1 MCTSDIHP
9 KKNRIY
15 SMSYRYQ
22 CVRALLT
29 RVFTPVLAA
38 CAMLLTPWP
47 LSAQNGFSDA
57 YGEYQNPANTGSD
70 LSKAEQVSAFDRDFP
85 CVIFHGAETAE
96 EEKPGT
102 SELME
107 GSTAVAIFIPN
118 NTGANP
124 QHPVEVEWT
133 QQLFD
138 EVAANIEANLQWWTD
153 QAARYGIEKTFHIVM
168 YGPDHPATQ
177 VDYDPTKM
185 TTFGVVIND
194 MISALGY
201 SEEEYPPAPDQDR
214 GNLADRQRY
223 FLNDLR
229 DSLETDWAFIG
240 NIIAGAESFRSH
252 AALFGPNTNVW
263 YQAAR
268 SGLTFA
274 HEVGHIFGLRDTYR
288 ERAPY
293 TYNHE
298 MLGFKNRNADFRN
311 PYTVPCMMKNSW
323 GFSSYTAARLGWIDE
338 PGYTTIHPEPAEAPF
353 FLQYRNPETGQ
364 PNAFYSR
371 SYTGMTPLPLGL
383 TQDITLSGFPEAGV
397 GGMMFQDPV
406 WSAPPQWS
414 QDRGHSVD
422 LSVEYI
428 DPVDV
433 EVSYSPVGEPAP
445 VSFRF
450 LYDAS
455 PVTAA
460 RARAVHAGPDGSLA
474 VAGLDGVVVLQDD
487 EAFVLDA
494 PHGRVDSM
502 FRESRGLAEGPDGM
516 LWFTTHFGEVI
527 GWKGG
532 QYIILPEP
540 QLPPAH
546 VVDADGMKPQIAG
559 LQPQTAGLKSQ
570 ATRLPD
576 PHRFLTYDDYH
587 DYRARDIGPDG
598 VSGVKKAAADEI
610 QRDPAPGWR
619 GGVFGPLAVD
629 QTGVV
634 WTAEDPQGSASRT
647 GGSGLHRFERFGSPE
662 HTIFSTRNS
671 PILSDNVSSLDLDG
685 DGYLWIGFDG
695 GRGGDFDQGLQRF
708 HPENET
714 WEDLSGELP
723 NTRVQLIR
731 YAGERIIVG
740 YTGGF
745 SEYRDGEWEHW
756 VTGLAGVVRDADVDD
771 HGNVF
776 LATVSGLGVYR
787 NGEEQ
792 MLFNES
798 NTAMPENHVSA
809 VRVIEP
815 GKLLLGFWLYGGAI
829 LEYDASLITSGEVA
843 DLPRDVLLHQN
854 YPNPFNPST
863 VIRFELP
870 AEMAVRLEVFDVLG
884 RRVATLLN
892 ERLDSGMYDV
902 AFDASGVASGVY
914 LYRLQ
919 TDMGPISRKM
929 ILVR

>member
-1 MCTSDIHP
+1 MAFWNQPALPATS
-9 KKNRIY
+9 
-15 SMSYRYQ
+15 
-22 CVRALLT
+22 
-29 RVFTPVLAA
+29 RVFLLLAISS
-38 CAMLLTPWP
+38 LLLPPWP
-47 LSAQNGFSDA
+47 LSAQNHFSSTTKKDH
-57 YGEYQNPANTGSD
+57 NPANSGYALPAKVQD
-70 LSKAEQVSAFDRDFP
+70 AAYDRHFP
-85 CVIFHGAETAE
+85 CVIFHGAEAAE
-96 EEKPGT
+96 EQQPGT

-124 QHPVEVEWT
+124 QHPVDVEWT
-133 QQLFD
+133 QQLLD

-153 QAARYGIEKTFHIVM
+153 QATRYGIEKTFHVVM

-177 VDYDPTKM
+177 VDYDPTRM
-185 TTFGVVIND
+185 STFGMVIND
-194 MISALGY
+194 MLSALGY
-201 SEEEYPPAPDQDR
+201 SEEMYPPTPEQDR

-229 DSLETDWAFIG
+229 DSLDTDWAFIG

-293 TYNHE
+293 THDHE
-298 MLGFKNRNADFRN
+298 MQGFKNRNADFRN

-323 GFSSYTAARLGWIDE
+323 GFSSYTAARLGWIDD
-338 PGYTTIHPEPAEAPF
+338 PGYTTIHPEPADAPF
-353 FLQYRNPETGQ
+353 SIQYRNPETGQ

-371 SYTGMTPLPLGL
+371 SFTGKSSFPLGL
-383 TQDITLSGFPEAGV
+383 NHDITLSGFPEAGV
-397 GGMMFQDPV
+397 GGMVYQDPA

-422 LSVEYI
+422 LAVEYI
-428 DPVDV
+428 ESVVVD
-433 EVSYSPVGEPAP
+433 VSYSPAGVPAP
-445 VSFRF
+445 VSLRF

-460 RARAVHAGPDGSLA
+460 RARAVHVAPDGSLA

-494 PHGRVDSM
+494 PHGRVESM
-502 FRESRGLAEGPDGM
+502 FRESRGLAGGPEGSI
-516 LWFTTHFGEVI
+516 WFTTHFGEVI
-527 GWKGG
+527 GWKDG
-532 QYIILPEP
+532 QYTMIPEP
-540 QLPPAH
+540 QIPPAQ
-546 VVDADGMKPQIAG
+546 VIEGSKLISYGGEGVW
-559 LQPQTAGLKSQ
+559 Q
-570 ATRLPD
+570 AAWLPD
-576 PHRFLTYDDYH
+576 PYKSMTYDDYH
-587 DYRARDIGPDG
+587 DYRAAGTG
-598 VSGVKKAAADEI
+598 VPEASEKKRATDEM
-610 QRDPAPGWR
+610 QRDPVPDWR
-619 GGVFGPLAVD
+619 GGVFGPLTVD
-629 QTGVV
+629 HAEVV
-634 WTAEDPQGSASRT
+634 WTAEDPQEAASRG

-662 HTIFSTRNS
+662 HTIFNTRNS
-671 PILSDNVSSLDLDG
+671 SILSDNVSSLDMD
-685 DGYLWIGFDG
+685 DEGYLWIGFDG
-695 GRGGDFDQGLQRF
+695 GRGGDFDQGLQRH

-723 NTRVQLIR
+723 DTRVQLIR
-731 YAGERIIVG
+731 FAGGRIIVG

-745 SEYRDGEWEHW
+745 SEYRDGEWQHW
-756 VTGLAGVVRDADVDD
+756 STGLSGFVRDADVDEQ
-771 HGNVF
+771 GNVF

-787 NGEEQ
+787 NGQEQ
-792 MLFNES
+792 LFFDQS

-809 VRVIEP
+809 VRVIAP
-815 GKLLLGFWLYGGAI
+815 GKLLLGFWLHGGAI
-829 LEYDASLITSGEVA
+829 MEFDASLLTSGEVA
-843 DLPRDVLLHQN
+843 DLPRDVRLHQN

-892 ERLDSGMYDV
+892 DRLDSGMHDV
-902 AFDASGVASGVY
+902 TFDASGAASGVY
-914 LYRLQ
+914 LFRLQ
-919 TDMGPISRKM
+919 TDLGVLSRKM
-929 ILVR
+929 MLVR